1 MDMVENHDARPAL
14 EQDAQIARVL
24 GAILFIVLSVFGF
37 AIGTIFTKTLKGDLG
52 LYSVEGG
59 VKGMIIGLSIALII
73 NVYIW
78 CFYSKTVARDI
89 ESEWYEPQ
97 SGHHAHH

>member
-1 MDMVENHDARPAL
+1 MADNHDARPAL

-24 GAILFIVLSVFGF
+24 GAVLFIVLSVFGF
-37 AIGTIFTKTLKGDLG
+37 AIGTVFTKTLKGDLG

-59 VKGMIIGLSIALII
+59 VRGMAIGFTIAVII
-73 NVYIW
+73 NLYIW
-78 CFYSKTVARDI
+78 FVYSKTVARDI